1 MTCTT
6 VLISCNYVF
15 VRFKPVQVLQLVS
28 PVREEFEQL
37 FHATFS
43 VKQNAKFLANIQVWK
58 VCVFCGEYN
67 EVEDYCL
74 RNPGQFSALAS
85 LLRIDSWFHC

>member
-6 VLISCNYVF
+6 LLISCNYLF
-15 VRFKPVQVLQLVS
+15 VRFKPVQVLQFVS
-28 PVREEFEQL
+28 PVREEFEQ
-37 FHATFS
+37 
-43 VKQNAKFLANIQVWK
+43 KFLANIQVWK

-85 LLRIDSWFHC
+85 LLHIDSRFHC